1 MLSNNLLTKLLALA
15 IIAGLVLIGGYVS
28 GKKEPYLVRADTECL
43 VYVPT
48 STPVPLHVQYSQW
61 MPYPGY
67 GPNMGKG
74 WIRIRDYNNVI
85 DNIVKLRNV
94 KVLSDEEYNAIG
106 KEHGLRIGRWDG
118 DVYGFPPV
126 KGFGKGYPVIK
137 NEWLPWRFR

>member
-1 MLSNNLLTKLLALA
+1 MNNKLQVLGGCV
-15 IIAGLVLIGGYVS
+15 IIAILVFIGGFVS
-28 GKKEPYLVRADTECL
+28 EQRESFMVRADTKWL

-48 STPVPLHVQYSQW
+48 STPIPLHVQYSQW

-137 NEWLPWRFR
+137 NEWRPWRFR

>member
-1 MLSNNLLTKLLALA
+1 MNNKLQVLGGCV
-15 IIAGLVLIGGYVS
+15 IIAILVFIGGYVS
-28 GKKEPYLVRADTECL
+28 EQRESFMVRADTKCL

-48 STPVPLHVQYSQW
+48 STPIPLHVQYSQW

-106 KEHGLRIGRWDG
+106 
-118 DVYGFPPV
+118 
-126 KGFGKGYPVIK
+126 
-137 NEWLPWRFR
+137 

>member
-1 MLSNNLLTKLLALA
+1 MNNKLQVLGGCV
-15 IIAGLVLIGGYVS
+15 IIAILVFIGVYVS
-28 GKKEPYLVRADTECL
+28 EQRESFMVRADTKCL

-48 STPVPLHVQYSQW
+48 STPIPLHVQYSQW

-118 DVYGFPPV
+118 WDRWIGQSY
-126 KGFGKGYPVIK
+126 
-137 NEWLPWRFR
+137 

>member
-1 MLSNNLLTKLLALA
+1 MQIIGGCI
-15 IIAGLVLIGGYVS
+15 IIAILVFIGGYIS
-28 GKKEPYLVRADTECL
+28 EQREPYMVRADTECL

-85 DNIVKLRNV
+85 DNLVKLRNV
-94 KVLSDEEYNAIG
+94 KVLSDEEYNKIG